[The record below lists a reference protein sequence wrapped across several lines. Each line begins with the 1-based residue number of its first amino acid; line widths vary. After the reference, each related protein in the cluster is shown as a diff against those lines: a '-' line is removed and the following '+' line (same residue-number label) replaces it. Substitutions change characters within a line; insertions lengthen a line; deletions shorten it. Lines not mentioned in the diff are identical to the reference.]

1 MLEKYPKGERF
12 HWGAVPWTLKGKAL
26 VNHGLDSKYIVW
38 RDPEPE
44 RLEENLFPA
53 HGSSVY
59 PPCQSDLYLHPAL
72 RMDVLYLPGKMGT
85 SRWGRL
91 GWALPT
97 VFWEWA
103 GLWGAQDPP
112 LQGSPTVT
120 RRTEFWGLYQSSNL
134 LTFSPEHIP
143 LFFLFF
149 LRYNSHPIVY
159 EVIYHHGSELYSPN
173 DSWCGA
179 SFHVHTDHLF
189 IFFREMSIQV
199 LSHFSIGLFDT
210 TVV

>member
-1 MLEKYPKGERF
+1 MCEETQKQRGWRRICSLHMEAQSILRVNLTFTFILP
-12 HWGAVPWTLKGKAL
+12 WGWT
-26 VNHGLDSKYIVW
+26 
-38 RDPEPE
+38 
-44 RLEENLFPA
+44 
-53 HGSSVY
+53 
-59 PPCQSDLYLHPAL
+59 
-72 RMDVLYLPGKMGT
+72 VLYLPGKMGT

-134 LTFSPEHIP
+134 LTFSPKHIP

-159 EVIYHHGSELYSPN
+159 EVIYHRGSELYLPN

-179 SFHVHTDHLF
+179 SFHMHTDNLF